1 MGSRGAFVSVNTG
14 DFSFVEGGQ
23 NYYSIG
29 EVDNVKVLVQK
40 EGGVKAPEYSH
51 TENRIYAIV
60 QDGKLKHIAYY
71 DENHKQI
78 ESIDLLHGHG
88 NPKIQPHKHLNLD
101 HKNPVGIPIN
111 KEQEALIK
119 KIKRRFGLK

>member
-29 EVDNVKVLVQK
+29 EIDNVKVLVQK
-40 EGGVKAPEYSH
+40 EGAVKAPEYSH
-51 TENRIYAIV
+51 TENRIYAII
-60 QDGKLKHIAYY
+60 QKGQLKHIAYY
-71 DENHKQI
+71 DENHKQV

-88 NPKIQPHKHLNLD
+88 KTKIQPHKHYNFNHND
-101 HKNPVGIPIN
+101 KGIPITT
-111 KEQEALIK
+111 EQEKLIN
-119 KIKRRFGLK
+119 KIKRRFNLK